1 MVWLVIVIVAL
12 RILDYDNDN
21 DNDNDAEVCSIIPS
35 FVGDLRA
42 TNRRHSVRGRQA
54 R

>member
-1 MVWLVIVIVAL
+1 VIVVR

-21 DNDNDAEVCSIIPS
+21 DNDNDAVVFSIVCW
-35 FVGDLRA
+35 FVGDLWA
-42 TNRRHSVRGRQA
+42 TNGRDSVRGRQA